1 MARRFLCE
9 VRPAFVRDI
18 DGQLRPQRHRTCHT
32 GLHMSGTPK
41 NLLSIGFALALSI
54 APHCGPRGAR
64 AQRPLP
70 PPLSKRAF
78 APLLTKAP
86 SDACRS
92 KQPSV
97 PPKGLWSFVVNF
109 DSDAP
114 LQGCLIDFTGAV
126 LTFTTLACEVSD
138 SQHVTFLESDS
149 RKFARFDG
157 QGSVLCPNFDP
168 PGDKILLREKKT
180 LIAVA
185 RPVSGSGARQNPLIT
200 HPFTPTALL
209 DLAWSMPILPN
220 GNGISVGYQ
229 TTMRIGGQMKH
240 FTSTIGLL
248 PDSWNVMAT
257 DSKYDGF
264 SQTVIT
270 HTINDVPTDVF
281 TTTGDIF
288 FYAGPVTL
296 TIAYDPTTQEYFL
309 GDIDEL
315 ILDPRAGKGTY

>member
-1 MARRFLCE
+1 MTRA
-9 VRPAFVRDI
+9 
-18 DGQLRPQRHRTCHT
+18 
-32 GLHMSGTPK
+32 SS
-41 NLLSIGFALALSI
+41 NLLSIGLTMALTATS
-54 APHCGPRGAR
+54 HFGAHVVS

-86 SDACRS
+86 PDACLS
-92 KQPSV
+92 VQPSA

-114 LQGCLIDFTGAV
+114 LLGCLIDYTGDT
-126 LTFTTLACEVSD
+126 LTYTTLACVASD
-138 SQHVTFLESDS
+138 PQHVTFLAGEA

-157 QGSVLCPNFDP
+157 QGSVLCPSFDP
-168 PGDKILLREKKT
+168 PGEKILLREKKT

-185 RPVSGSGARQNPLIT
+185 RPVSGAGVRQNPLIT
-200 HPFTPTALL
+200 HPYTPTTLL
-209 DLAWSMPILPN
+209 DLTWSMPVLSDST
-220 GNGISVGYQ
+220 GSSVSYQ
-229 TTMRIGGQMKH
+229 TTMRLGGQLKH
-240 FTSTIGLL
+240 FTSTVGLL
-248 PDSWNVMAT
+248 PDAWNVVAT

-264 SQTVIT
+264 SKTVIT
-270 HTINDVPTDVF
+270 HTINGVATDVF
-281 TTTGDIF
+281 TPTGDIF

-296 TIAYDPTTQEYFL
+296 TLGYDPSTQQYFL